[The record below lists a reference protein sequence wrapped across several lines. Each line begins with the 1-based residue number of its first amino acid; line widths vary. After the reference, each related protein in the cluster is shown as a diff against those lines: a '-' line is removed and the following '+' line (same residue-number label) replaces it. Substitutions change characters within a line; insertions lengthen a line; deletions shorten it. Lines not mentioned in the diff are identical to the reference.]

1 MKSSRVMRNSVGL
14 SNTLAA
20 PHGSDL
26 RPMEAAS
33 AERSRTSTLAD
44 YVALLKPRVLVLLLI
59 TTLAAL
65 LIAVGNRPLG
75 ALDIVR
81 LVVLTTVG
89 GICAAGGAG
98 ALNQYIDRDI
108 DALMA
113 RTRNR
118 PLPSG
123 RLQPRAVLL
132 FGLVLTACSAV
143 VFGVGVNVLSAA
155 LALAGNLFYV
165 FVYTC
170 WLKRATPQNIVIG
183 GMAGAVPPLVGWAAA
198 RNDVELPAVLL
209 FLIIALWTP
218 PHFWSLSL
226 LTRRDYSRAAIPMLP
241 VVKGLDKT
249 CTNILAYSVLLVGST
264 LALYPVGA
272 MGALYLFVAV
282 ALGVAFLLQAG
293 LLLRDRSQIRAK
305 SLFVYS
311 NIYLALLF
319 AAMVADRLV
328 ALS

>member
-218 PHFWSLSL
+218 PTSGHCRYSPGAI
-226 LTRRDYSRAAIPMLP
+226 TRARRSPCSRWSRAWTRHAPTSWPTPCSSLAA
-241 VVKGLDKT
+241 LWRF
-249 CTNILAYSVLLVGST
+249 ILSVLWVRST
-264 LALYPVGA
+264 SSSPWHSAWRFSCRPACYCA
-272 MGALYLFVAV
+272 IA
-282 ALGVAFLLQAG
+282 
-293 LLLRDRSQIRAK
+293 RRSVPRACSCIRT
-305 SLFVYS
+305 SIWPS
-311 NIYLALLF
+311 SSP
-319 AAMVADRLV
+319 RW
-328 ALS
+328 